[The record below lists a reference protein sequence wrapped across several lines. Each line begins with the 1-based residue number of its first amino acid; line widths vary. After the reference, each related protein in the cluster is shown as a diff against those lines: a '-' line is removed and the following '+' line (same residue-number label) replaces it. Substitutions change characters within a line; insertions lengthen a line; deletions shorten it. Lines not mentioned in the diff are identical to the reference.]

1 MSTTVGTGGASIVS
15 RMWGKGDKED
25 AANVT
30 SNAMLIFWIFAIVCT
45 VLGLLFIEPLLY
57 ILGCTDSLMS
67 YAKGYAR
74 IILLGAITSTA
85 FSAIIRAEGDTK
97 FSMYMWMVPVIANLI
112 LDPFF
117 IFVLEWGVKGAA
129 LGTICAQMISAVMS
143 AYFFFFKKR
152 ESYFIKRENFK
163 LRIHIV
169 EEIFAIG
176 FPALALSA
184 GGSIFAILVNNIL
197 KSQGGDIAITAYGI
211 VSKIYGF
218 FIMPCSGIVQGMQPI
233 VGYNFGMGDFKR
245 VRNAMKL
252 SMISMLAY
260 GALIAVLGYMLKVP
274 LIRLFIQERKVQSL
288 AFDIFSFLLLTMP
301 IAGIPTLISSY
312 YQSVGKARIAMMIP
326 IVNMIVIQI
335 PVMYI
340 MSGLM
345 AMNGVWLAFIMSDIL
360 RLLFVISIYFRKG
373 QRDGKQDKE

>member
-1 MSTTVGTGGASIVS
+1 
-15 RMWGKGDKED
+15 
-25 AANVT
+25 
-30 SNAMLIFWIFAIVCT
+30 
-45 VLGLLFIEPLLY
+45 
-57 ILGCTDSLMS
+57 
-67 YAKGYAR
+67 
-74 IILLGAITSTA
+74 
-85 FSAIIRAEGDTK
+85 
-97 FSMYMWMVPVIANLI
+97 MVPVIANLI

-169 EEIFAIG
+169 KE
-176 FPALALSA
+176 
-184 GGSIFAILVNNIL
+184 IFAILVNNIL

-211 VSKIYGF
+211 VSKIHGF

-245 VRNAMKL
+245 VRNTMKL